1 MRIIYN
7 NIQMKILI
15 LSLIV
20 PITMK
25 IKSYP
30 RNFVKKIKL
39 LMFLFL
45 LTQLRGFIFLKIIK
59 KIQQVALP
67 VYFHKQISIIDV

>member
-1 MRIIYN
+1 
-7 NIQMKILI
+7 MKILI

-20 PITMK
+20 LITMK

-45 LTQLRGFIFLKIIK
+45 LTQRRGFIFLKIIK
-59 KIQQVALP
+59 KIQQLALP
-67 VYFHKQISIIDV
+67 VCFHKQMSIIDV